1 MDLLKGIVGKIVAG
15 AVGLAVIAGGISWY
29 EMDPATRSALLSGV
43 GRFFSWLGVMLL
55 VPWASFFVIGWVAR
69 FESNRA
75 GALLVG
81 GYTVAEGG
89 GLAWLFGWRLHGA
102 TAIICF
108 AAAVLLAAAYNLLI
122 CDWIAE
128 KVYE

>member
-15 AVGLAVIAGGISWY
+15 VVGLAVVAGGISWY
-29 EMDPATRSALLSGV
+29 EMAPATREALVSGV
-43 GRFFSWLGVMLL
+43 GRFFSWLGIMLL
-55 VPWASFFVIGWVAR
+55 VPWASFFIIGWVAR

-81 GYTVAEGG
+81 GYTVAEAIA
-89 GLAWLFGWRLHGA
+89 LAWLFHWQLHGA

-108 AAAVLLAAAYNLLI
+108 VAAVLLAAAYNLLI

>member
-15 AVGLAVIAGGISWY
+15 AVGLAVIAGGISWWS
-29 EMDPATRSALLSGV
+29 MSPATRGELVSGV
-43 GRFFSWLGVMLL
+43 GRFLSWLGVLLL
-55 VPWASFFVIGWVAR
+55 VPWASFFIIGWVAR

-75 GALLVG
+75 GGLLIA
-81 GYTVAEGG
+81 GYTIAEGIA
-89 GLAWLFGWRLHGA
+89 LAWLFGWHLHGA

-108 AAAVLLAAAYNLLI
+108 GAAVLLAAAYNLLI

-128 KVYE
+128 KVFE